1 MKLTFMDSNGKKVKI
16 PNNIESIITALSNKI
31 EENIKSSTSEWIK
44 ENDKVLYEMMK
55 NEIFVTNLASYS
67 RESKNPKTITPDECA
82 KLVAEYLYSIISNVN
97 FNVFIKYLRSLD
109 NKKITLEQLRDYSN
123 TLEIVIKEY
132 E

>member
-1 MKLTFMDSNGKKVKI
+1 MDSNGKKVKI

-55 NEIFVTNLASYS
+55 NEIFVNNLASYS
-67 RESKNPKTITPDECA
+67 RESKNPKTITPDECM

-109 NKKITLEQLRDYSN
+109 NKKITLEQLRDYSK
-123 TLEIVIKEY
+123 LEIVIKEY